1 MCSLTQW
8 YKDLCLPVCL
18 PACLPACL
26 PTCLPACLTAYLPV
40 CLTAY
45 LSQLQH
51 QANLIIKIL
60 MFA

>member
-1 MCSLTQW
+1 MCYLTQW
-8 YKDLCLPVCL
+8 YKDLCLPVRL

-26 PTCLPACLTAYLPV
+26 PAYLP
-40 CLTAY
+40 TY
-45 LSQLQH
+45 LLQLQH